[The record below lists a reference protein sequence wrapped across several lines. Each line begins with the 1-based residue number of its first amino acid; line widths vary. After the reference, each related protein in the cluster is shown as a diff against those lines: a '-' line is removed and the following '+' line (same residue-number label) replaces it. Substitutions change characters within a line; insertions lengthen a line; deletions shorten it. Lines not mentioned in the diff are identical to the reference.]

1 MECQF
6 YTHVFQDGNNHIT
19 LILNDYGPWLP
30 VPGCASATGLLWT
43 RGYDYRIHT
52 LLHSSKYR
60 WTKKKSGFLLRNSHS
75 PSWPHVERPNHNMD
89 EIITVRLQLAP
100 WGLIIL
106 KSQRTPWFCL
116 SRKVLRLYLCLKN
129 LELKKKSYIALH
141 VLKWVN
147 TFFQGASYFWHHFEH
162 YTRI

>member
-1 MECQF
+1 MIANPCSCVMECQF
-6 YTHVFQDGNNHIT
+6 YTHVFQDGNNHLT

-30 VPGCASATGLLWT
+30 VLGCASATGLWT

-89 EIITVRLQLAP
+89 EIITVRLQIAL

-106 KSQRTPWFCL
+106 KSQRTPRFCL

-129 LELKKKSYIALH
+129 LLNKKKILH
-141 VLKWVN
+141 CSSCSEV
-147 TFFQGASYFWHHFEH
+147 S
-162 YTRI
+162 